1 MKKISIILTVII
13 ITLLFVTSA
22 SASTDGYYTYE
33 IENGKAVITG
43 ADKEISGDIVIPET
57 LSGYPVEAIAE
68 SAFYDCD
75 KITSIIIPSGVTS
88 IGQHAFYNCSSL
100 KEIDIPDSLIS
111 MGADVFSNGI
121 IDLINDQSEY
131 IDGGKYVDGWLVKY
145 VSTDSDIKSIEI
157 EDGTVG
163 IADGAFTLAPYI
175 HEIIFADSVKYIGAY
190 VTQGVHELKK
200 VKWGN
205 NLISIGD
212 RAFENCDY
220 LGDTLTLPDSL
231 QTIGEKAFKGCE
243 YLWYINFGSGLKNIG
258 KNAFEKCT
266 VLTEITLPK
275 NIEYIG
281 DYAFVD
287 CINLQEINWECTA
300 DMGKGVFQNTQLTDI
315 VLPSG
320 LEVLPEDTFKNCYNL
335 TTIVIPK
342 TVKTIS
348 KNAFKD
354 CGLATIFYEG
364 TKAQWNKINIDNTNG
379 GNDILKEAETK
390 YSFSTEHTHS
400 YSKKRTKKAT
410 LKQNGEFTYT
420 CSCGYTYTKEL
431 PRVNFIKLSQDNY
444 VYNGKAKTP
453 SVEVRDQSG
462 NKLTK
467 GTDFEV
473 TYESGRKAIGKYSV
487 KITFK
492 GNYSGSKTLEFV
504 IRPAKVS
511 KLTVK
516 KNPSTA
522 VLTWSKVEK
531 ATGYAVYKYD
541 GAKQKWVRL
550 KKTTAL
556 TYTIKGLNDIDTY
569 NFAVK
574 AYTKTGD
581 GEIYGLEY
589 KKFLLDQHPGIPKIK
604 SIKSTGNG
612 GVTVSWSKA
621 KDADGY
627 RIYLYKNGKAIK
639 LIEVKGNTFST
650 TISGLQKKQIY
661 RIKVQAYKESFT
673 GVKLYGG
680 FSKTV
685 SFNLK

>member
-1 MKKISIILTVII
+1 MAALF
-13 ITLLFVTSA
+13 TLSVSA
-22 SASTDGYYTYE
+22 ATDSYYTYE
-33 IENGKAVITG
+33 IENGMATITDVNE
-43 ADKEISGDIVIPET
+43 AISGDIIIPDAID
-57 LSGYPVEAIAE
+57 GYPVTAIAE
-68 SAFYDCD
+68 KAFYGCGNITGVTVPDTVISIGQYAFYDCPNLKQVYLSD
-75 KITSIIIPSGVTS
+75 ALTSLGAN
-88 IGQHAFYNCSSL
+88 AFSQ
-100 KEIDIPDSLIS
+100 
-111 MGADVFSNGI
+111 GI

-131 IDGGKYVDGWLVKY
+131 IDGGKYVDGWLVNY
-145 VSTDSDIKSIEI
+145 VSTDGDIKKIEI
-157 EDGTVG
+157 ADGTIG
-163 IADGAFTLAPYI
+163 IADEAFSLAPYVN
-175 HEIIFADSVKYIGAY
+175 EIVFADTVKYIGAS
-190 VTQGVHELKK
+190 VSQGILDLRKITLSES
-200 VKWGN
+200 
-205 NLISIGD
+205 LISIAD
-212 RAFENCDY
+212 KAFENCTF
-220 LGDTLTLPDSL
+220 LGDNVVFPDSL
-231 QTIGEKAFKGCE
+231 QTIGARAFRNCE
-243 YLWYINFGSGLKNIG
+243 NLRNVTFGTSLKIIG
-258 KNAFEKCT
+258 EYAFEKCS

-281 DYAFVD
+281 DYAFFD
-287 CINLQEINWECTA
+287 CINLQEINWECTD
-300 DMGKGVFQNTQLTDI
+300 DMGKGVFQNTLLANV

-320 LEVLPEDTFKNCYNL
+320 LEVVSEDTFNNCYEL
-335 TTIVIPK
+335 TTIVIPESI
-342 TVKTIS
+342 KTIS

-354 CGLATIFYEG
+354 SGLTTIFYEG

-379 GNDILKEAETK
+379 GNEVLLNAEMK
-390 YSFSTEHTHS
+390 YSYNADHTHS
-400 YSKKRTKKAT
+400 YSEKRTKKAT
-410 LKQNGEFTYT
+410 LKQNGEIVCTCTCGHTYNKPIPKVT
-420 CSCGYTYTKEL
+420 LT
-431 PRVNFIKLSQDNY
+431 RLSKTDY
-444 VYNGKAKTP
+444 VYNNKNKTP
-453 SVEVRDQSG
+453 SVEVRDNVG
-462 NKLTK
+462 NLLVK
-467 GTDFEV
+467 GTDYEL

-492 GNYSGSKTLEFV
+492 GDYKGSKTLEFV

-516 KNPSTA
+516 KNPTTA

-574 AYTKTGD
+574 AYTKTSD
-581 GEIYGLEY
+581 GEIYSNEY
-589 KKFLLDQHPGIPKIK
+589 KKFLLDQHPGIPEIK

-639 LIEVKGNTFST
+639 LIEVKGTTFST
-650 TISGLQKKQIY
+650 TISGLQKKQAY
-661 RIKVQAYKESFT
+661 RVKVQAYKESFT